1 MHFCFKKIVLAI
13 LAGLAAWP
21 VIAAAGSAADALP
34 VAAILAESAPVAPVR
49 NSAFAPGVDARSAPS
64 LVGTLR
70 VGRAMLATDPA
81 IAVPVIGGR
90 DARVFPE
97 ISLQLFTTGDLLVPV
112 ARGSMVREVATGA
125 TPSYWRV
132 IPQFGRVWHE
142 SADGD
147 WNRAALPLT
156 LVNDTEND
164 AHQGLATFLYKD
176 GIVSQVRLQ
185 FVQQTGPY
193 LVKPHLVAWT
203 VAAATW
209 TPGGLDGLVGLR
221 GAAEREIAE
230 RIPARPWRDL
240 VEELPTGTLDGF
252 GGPLRAEWTVELA
265 LLRNGVLY
273 YQESATPYG
282 PYPYPLEMRFGPRS
296 VMKSVAAP
304 LSLLHLAEIYGPW
317 VLDLKIGDY
326 VAGLD
331 PKFKRIRFFDAAC
344 MASGFGGT
352 GTLRTHPNDIYDGY
366 LGANYDDWYTAPS
379 NAEKLAQINSNLKPY
394 PWEPGHVVRYRD
406 QDFYLLGIAVDAF
419 LKSVRGPDADAW
431 RMLETEVFAPIGISH
446 APAVRTREAGET
458 AGPVWF
464 NAGYYPTLDDLAKI
478 ARLYQNAGA
487 WNGRQLLHRELTL
500 DLLAARGALVKS
512 GDSSVTAGASASD
525 GADPELYRM
534 GFHYT
539 PFRSERDH
547 KLRYVPSMEG
557 SGENEILLF
566 PNGLV
571 SIRMAKASGLPDGE
585 KAFTDDGPATI
596 RAVERLAPF

>member
-1 MHFCFKKIVLAI
+1 MHRCRKTIALGI
-13 LAGLAAWP
+13 LAATVAYPL
-21 VIAAAGSAADALP
+21 IAAAGPAADALP
-34 VAAILAESAPVAPVR
+34 VTAILGESAPSAPVT
-49 NSAFAPGVDARSAPS
+49 NSAFAPGADARPAPP

-70 VGRAMLATDPA
+70 IARATLATDPA
-81 IAVPVIGGR
+81 IAAPMIGGR
-90 DARVFPE
+90 DARLFPE
-97 ISLQLFTTGDLLVPV
+97 ISLQLFTSGDLLVPV
-112 ARGSMVREVATGA
+112 ARGAMVRESNPGA
-125 TPSYWRV
+125 VPSYWRV

-142 SADGD
+142 AADGE
-147 WNRAALPLT
+147 WNRAALPLM

-164 AHQGLATFLYKD
+164 AHQGLVTFLYKD
-176 GIVSQVRLQ
+176 GLVSQARLQ

-193 LVKPHLVAWT
+193 FVKPHLVAWT
-203 VAAATW
+203 VAATSW
-209 TPGGLDGLVGLR
+209 VPGGLDGLVALR
-221 GAAEREIAE
+221 GAAEKEIAE
-230 RIPARPWRDL
+230 RIPARPWSDL
-240 VEELPTGTLDGF
+240 VEELPPGTLDGF

-265 LLRNGVLY
+265 LLRDGVLY
-273 YQESATPYG
+273 YQDSATRFG

-317 VLDLKIGDY
+317 VLELKIGDY

-331 PKFKRIRFFDAAC
+331 PKFKRIRFIDAAS

-366 LGANYDDWYTAPS
+366 LGANYDDWYSAPS
-379 NAEKLAQINSNLKPY
+379 NAEKLEQINSNLKPY
-394 PWEPGHVVRYRD
+394 PWEPGRVVRYRD
-406 QDFYLLGIAVDAF
+406 QDFYLLGVAVNAF

-431 RMLETEVFAPIGISH
+431 RMLEDEVFAPIGIAH
-446 APAVRTREAGET
+446 APAVRTREAGDT
-458 AGPVWF
+458 DGPVWF

-478 ARLYQNAGA
+478 ARLYQNAGS
-487 WNGRQLLHRELTL
+487 WNGHQLLHRELTL

-512 GDSSVTAGASASD
+512 GDASVTTVAGVQD
-525 GADPELYRM
+525 GADPELYRL

-539 PFRSERDH
+539 PVRSDRDH
-547 KLRYVPSMEG
+547 ALRYLPSMEG
-557 SGENEILLF
+557 SGENEVLLF

-571 SIRMAKASGLPDGE
+571 SIRMAKASELPDGV

>member
-1 MHFCFKKIVLAI
+1 MQRCSATPILVFLAT
-13 LAGLAAWP
+13 LVVWP
-21 VIAAAGSAADALP
+21 VFSHAGPAADVLP
-34 VAAILAESAPVAPVR
+34 TAAILGDVAPGSPVL
-49 NSAFAPGVDARSAPS
+49 NSAFAPGADARPAPP

-70 VGRAMLATDPA
+70 LAHATLATDPV

-90 DARVFPE
+90 DARLFPG
-97 ISLQLFTTGDLLVPV
+97 ISLQLFTSGDLLVPV
-112 ARGSMVREVATGA
+112 ARGTMLVEGA
-125 TPSYWRV
+125 VEGMPSYWRV
-132 IPQFGRVWHE
+132 IPQVGRVWHE
-142 SADGD
+142 AADGE
-147 WNRAALPLT
+147 WNRAALPLM

-176 GIVSQVRLQ
+176 GVVSQVRLQ

-193 LVKPHLVAWT
+193 LVKPHLVAWA
-203 VAAATW
+203 VAQATW
-209 TPGGLDGLVGLR
+209 SAGGIEGLVALR
-221 GAAEREIAE
+221 GAAEQEIAA
-230 RIPARPWRDL
+230 RIPARPWSDL
-240 VEELPTGTLDGF
+240 LEELPAGTLDGF
-252 GGPLRAEWTVELA
+252 GGPLKAEWTVELA

-273 YQESATPYG
+273 YQDSATRYG

-304 LSLLHLAEIYGPW
+304 LSLLHLAEVYGPW
-317 VLDLKIGDY
+317 VLELKIGDY
-326 VAGLD
+326 VPGLD
-331 PKFKRIRFFDAAC
+331 PKFKRIRFIDAAC

-379 NAEKLAQINSNLKPY
+379 SAEKLAQINANLKPY
-394 PWEPGHVVRYRD
+394 PWEPGRVVRYRD

-431 RMLETEVFAPIGISH
+431 HMIETEIFAPIGIAH

-458 AGPVWF
+458 DGPVWF

-500 DLLAARGALVKS
+500 DLLAARGALVKH
-512 GDSSVTAGASASD
+512 GDRSVVTTASPD
-525 GADPELYRM
+525 DNIDPELYRM
-534 GFHYT
+534 GFHFT
-539 PFRSERDH
+539 PYRSERDH
-547 KLRYVPSMEG
+547 ALRNIPSMEG

-571 SIRMAKASGLPDGE
+571 SIRMAKAFGLPDGV